1 MGTSWPQRV
10 GPQRVELLG
19 PQYGAPRF
27 EILTQASDGI
37 FAQTLQVCLYTLIPL
52 LTLFSQ
58 TIPEEKENKHY

>member
-37 FAQTLQVCLYTLIPL
+37 FAQTLYTLIPL